1 MTFLSR
7 FATMLAMEDIILP
20 QGFHWAQERYNLKN
34 DQGLDFV
41 ANIFSPKGNVISL
54 FKAQQFVGFT
64 AIDLMIKDYQK
75 ETNNLKLK
83 KKFNIKIGEISY
95 PIYIIEGDEG
105 ILIAQ
110 AVIAKGEQTMALIT
124 FLQQK
129 GENFKDYAQ
138 KNPVL
143 DEMVAIMRKNK

>member
-1 MTFLSR
+1 
-7 FATMLAMEDIILP
+7 
-20 QGFHWAQERYNLKN
+20 
-34 DQGLDFV
+34 
-41 ANIFSPKGNVISL
+41 
-54 FKAQQFVGFT
+54 
-64 AIDLMIKDYQK
+64 MIKDYQK
-75 ETNNLKLK
+75 VTNNLKLK
-83 KKFNIKIGEISY
+83 KKFNIKIGEVSY
-95 PIYIIEGDEG
+95 PIYIIEGEEG

-129 GENFKDYAQ
+129 AENFKDYAQ

>member
-1 MTFLSR
+1 M
-7 FATMLAMEDIILP
+7 
-20 QGFHWAQERYNLKN
+20 
-34 DQGLDFV
+34 
-41 ANIFSPKGNVISL
+41 
-54 FKAQQFVGFT
+54 
-64 AIDLMIKDYQK
+64 
-75 ETNNLKLK
+75 
-83 KKFNIKIGEISY
+83 
-95 PIYIIEGDEG
+95 
-105 ILIAQ
+105 IAQ